1 MNEQKAPSTDI
12 AIIGMAGRFP
22 KARNIEEFWKRL
34 CDGEDCISFFSAPDG
49 ARNEPNQVNAR
60 GILQGADLFDAAF
73 FDVKP
78 KEAEVMDPQHRVFL
92 ECAWEALEDAG
103 YDSGKFEGDIG
114 VFAGMSMNT
123 YLAHNVLTHPELI
136 ELFGEYHAM
145 LANDKDFLPTRV
157 SYKLNL
163 TGPSLNVQ
171 TACST
176 SLVAVC
182 VACQHLLNQQCDM
195 ALAGAVSIRFPQ
207 QKGHVHQQGGIGSA
221 DGHCR
226 PFDAAATGTVA
237 GEGAGIVVLKRL
249 DDALRDKDQIYA
261 VIKGFATNN
270 DGANK
275 VGYTA
280 PSVNGQAEVIATAQ
294 AMA

>member
-1 MNEQKAPSTDI
+1 
-12 AIIGMAGRFP
+12 MAGRFP
-22 KARNIEEFWKRL
+22 KARNLDEFWQNL
-34 CDGEDCISFFSAPDG
+34 CAGKDCISFFSDVELAASG
-49 ARNEPNQVNAR
+49 VVVPNNSNYVKAR
-60 GILQGADLFDAAF
+60 GILENADQFDAAF

-103 YDSGKFEGDIG
+103 YDSARFDGDIG

-136 ELFGEYHAM
+136 ELFGEYQAM

-163 TGPSLNVQ
+163 TGPSLNIQ

-195 ALAGAVSIRFPQ
+195 AMAGAVSIRFPQ
-207 QKGHVHQQGGIGSA
+207 HKGHVHQQGGIGSA

-237 GEGAGIVVLKRL
+237 GEGA
-249 DDALRDKDQIYA
+249 
-261 VIKGFATNN
+261 
-270 DGANK
+270 
-275 VGYTA
+275 
-280 PSVNGQAEVIATAQ
+280 
-294 AMA
+294 